1 MRERLPSAVRARVK
15 TVAMAVLAA
24 FCLSAPTLPAH
35 AGDDRPSWREIWKWR
50 ESWSGVDIARDNWL
64 LYSGIT
70 VAPFGHI
77 HEPGWRMRLAGGYG
91 QYKYEGN
98 RGTGLTPQI
107 QTFAATTYY
116 GDALI
121 GYLERY
127 GPLTAKAFAGI
138 SYLAHDIA
146 PHDPD
151 NLVSGDDIGFKGAL
165 ELWLDIGDIGFASLD
180 ASWNSA
186 HDTRN
191 VRTRLGARVAPNW
204 SGGVEGWLNLDDQ
217 SDCDLGWDN
226 SAACYND
233 EKTELIDYTRA
244 GLFVRYDWDGGEISL
259 SGGVSGGS
267 FGSSGDANPEPYATL
282 NWLTQF

>member
-1 MRERLPSAVRARVK
+1 MRECLPNAVRAQRKAVQA
-15 TVAMAVLAA
+15 TALAVLCLVGLAA
-24 FCLSAPTLPAH
+24 PAL
-35 AGDDRPSWREIWKWR
+35 AGDERPSWRDIWKWR
-50 ESWSGVDIARDNWL
+50 ETWSGIDIARDNWL

-77 HEPGWRMRLAGGYG
+77 HEPGWRMRLGGGYG

-98 RGTGLTPQI
+98 RGTGPTPQI
-107 QTFAATTYY
+107 QSFAAATYY

-121 GYLERY
+121 GYLERW
-127 GPLTAKAFAGI
+127 GPLTAKAFAGV
-138 SYLAHDIA
+138 SYLSHTIA
-146 PHDPD
+146 PLDPD
-151 NLVSGDDIGFKGAL
+151 NLVSGDDIGLKGAL
-165 ELWLDIGDIGFASLD
+165 ELWLNIGDNGFASLD

-191 VRTRLGARVAPNW
+191 VRSRLGARFAENW
-204 SGGVEGWLNLDDQ
+204 SGGIEGWLNLDDQ

-226 SAACYND
+226 SAACYAD
-233 EKTELIDYTRA
+233 DKTELLDYSRA
-244 GLFVRYDWDGGEISL
+244 GLFLRYDWDGGELSL

-267 FGSSGDANPEPYATL
+267 FASSGSASPEPYATL